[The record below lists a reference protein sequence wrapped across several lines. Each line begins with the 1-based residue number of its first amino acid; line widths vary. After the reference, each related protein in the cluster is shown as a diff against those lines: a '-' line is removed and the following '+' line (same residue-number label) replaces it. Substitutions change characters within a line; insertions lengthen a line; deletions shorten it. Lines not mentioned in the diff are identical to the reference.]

1 MARRKTKA
9 AVKTEE
15 AVEAEAVEVTEE
27 LEVTDEFH
35 LQEVSD
41 TTDSYEDIVEA
52 GLVDLDKTE
61 VEAEIEEGAELEIV
75 EEVVESSEPAKKA
88 KKAKPEARKN
98 RTTVDTRVSAA
109 EILKNQA
116 EKEANDEKR
125 KEKQRMTRV
134 KPVISQEKKNNGI
147 RTSAG
152 LFFR

>member
-15 AVEAEAVEVTEE
+15 AVEAVEAVEVTEE

-88 KKAKPEARKN
+88 KPEARKN